1 MKNKNFGW
9 FWPIFDFELKRKRSQ
24 AEPKILQLELWLEPA
39 WLGLITCATNMGNF
53 PNIEIVVGFM
63 RCIWFSQT
71 LFSKLSSPTSKSL
84 KERISA
90 PFYSDKKVCY
100 SWKSFRELPVN
111 GLELFQTWVK
121 TWFLDSIKIRIR
133 LFKMGI
139 ENNKC
144 WNNPLNICW

>member
-1 MKNKNFGW
+1 
-9 FWPIFDFELKRKRSQ
+9 
-24 AEPKILQLELWLEPA
+24 
-39 WLGLITCATNMGNF
+39 MGNF
-53 PNIEIVVGFM
+53 PNIEIAVGFM
-63 RCIWFSQT
+63 RCKWFSQT

-121 TWFLDSIKIRIR
+121 ILNSIKDSNSAFQNEYWEQQMLKPSVKVRLFWEGHKNLELSPTWFDISLAYVKSS
-133 LFKMGI
+133 G
-139 ENNKC
+139 
-144 WNNPLNICW
+144 W